1 MKPGNAGRTLDAG
14 CDEFLAR
21 HSEYMDGQLPPV
33 LAGRLG
39 SHAAAC
45 PSCAR
50 YDRVVRRGV
59 ALVRELPD
67 IAPADEF
74 ELRLQHRLFHVQD
87 ADALGGSRASG
98 AAAALAI
105 AAAIALLAWSPLLV
119 QRTTAPGMP
128 ATAAASPRA
137 SVPIAQPSV
146 PLFDQSAWYPVPL
159 AVTPAEHPSALLAAF
174 PGPYSPL
181 VVTPPV
187 HRTMRSISTGYA
199 PID

>member
-1 MKPGNAGRTLDAG
+1 MKPGNADRTLDVG

-21 HSEYMDGQLPPV
+21 HSEYMDGRLPAV
-33 LAGRLG
+33 LAQRLG

-67 IAPADEF
+67 MAPSDEF
-74 ELRLQHRLFHVQD
+74 ELRLQHRLFHLRD
-87 ADALGGSRASG
+87 AESLGGSRAAG

-119 QRTTAPGMP
+119 TRAGTRS
-128 ATAAASPRA
+128 ATAAATA
-137 SVPIAQPSV
+137 SVEPIIERRV
-146 PLFDQSAWYPVPL
+146 PLFDQAAWYPVAPVTAPAHQSSAFL
-159 AVTPAEHPSALLAAF
+159 ATF

-187 HRTMRSISTGYA
+187 YRPVRSISTGYA